1 MESYKRSYITLKVI
15 DKAGSNYGKARG
27 YAKIEKRRDNGVL
40 TMYVENLE
48 TKLEYNGFMVYV
60 NKDTVKY
67 IDCGA
72 VEMDSGGL
80 GKLKKNFKA
89 DNIEGKGFSIYDISA
104 VGLITPDYNIPLIGF
119 TTGEIAGIKGKIL
132 SCLKPK
138 VEEQS
143 GLQQPQESAE
153 EVEDENKK
161 EDSEAAPYYDAVQED
176 YTEAEDS
183 QSIEE
188 DNEGFSGQ
196 EVEQDI
202 ENREDS
208 YNSEVYQAPKDDED
222 EAYKEELDYKD
233 SEENEDRKENAEE
246 NIEECEGREGSA
258 EQEAHEEQQSFGIP
272 AEDNTQQECGSE
284 EEETALD
291 SGQQPNGETN
301 GPAVDKGNIIEDLED
316 TDTGA
321 NDDYMTGLR
330 KYIGNIVNYLKEI
343 KPFEC
348 EMPGYKWWRIDLSF
362 AGGVYDHYLVGFY
375 YENNNI
381 RYLTYGMP
389 GRFCIQ
395 EQPFGGMTGFV
406 YWHPTNGNDRKFGE
420 EGYWILHIDANTGR
434 IAVPLIPTPPPLFS

>member
-89 DNIEGKGFSIYDISA
+89 DNIEDKGFSIYDISA

-161 EDSEAAPYYDAVQED
+161 EDSEATPYYDAVQED

-222 EAYKEELDYKD
+222 EAYE
-233 SEENEDRKENAEE
+233 
-246 NIEECEGREGSA
+246 
-258 EQEAHEEQQSFGIP
+258 EEQQSFGIP

-291 SGQQPNGETN
+291 SGQQPNDETN
-301 GPAVDKGNIIEDLED
+301 GPAVDKGNIIENLEN

-362 AGGVYDHYLVGFY
+362 AGGVYNYYLVGFY

-406 YWHPTNGNDRKFGE
+406 YWHPTSGNDRKFGE

>member
-15 DKAGSNYGKARG
+15 DKAGSNYGQARG

-89 DNIEGKGFSIYDISA
+89 DNIEDKGFSIYDISA

-161 EDSEAAPYYDAVQED
+161 EDSEATPYYDAVQED
-176 YTEAEDS
+176 YTKAEDS

-188 DNEGFSGQ
+188 DNEGFSDQ

-222 EAYKEELDYKD
+222 EAYE
-233 SEENEDRKENAEE
+233 
-246 NIEECEGREGSA
+246 
-258 EQEAHEEQQSFGIP
+258 EEQQSFGIP

-291 SGQQPNGETN
+291 SGQQPNDETN
-301 GPAVDKGNIIEDLED
+301 GPAVDKGNIIENLEN

-362 AGGVYDHYLVGFY
+362 AGGVYDYYLVGFY

>member
-72 VEMDSGGL
+72 VEIDSGGL

-89 DNIEGKGFSIYDISA
+89 DNIEDKGFSIYDISA

-161 EDSEAAPYYDAVQED
+161 EDSEATPYYDAVQED
-176 YTEAEDS
+176 YTKAEDS

-188 DNEGFSGQ
+188 DNEGFSDQ

-222 EAYKEELDYKD
+222 EAYE
-233 SEENEDRKENAEE
+233 
-246 NIEECEGREGSA
+246 
-258 EQEAHEEQQSFGIP
+258 EEQQSFGIP

-291 SGQQPNGETN
+291 SGQQPNDETN
-301 GPAVDKGNIIEDLED
+301 GPAVDKGNIIENLEN

-362 AGGVYDHYLVGFY
+362 AGGVYDYYLVGFY
-375 YENNNI
+375 YENDNI
-381 RYLTYGMP
+381 KYLTYGMP

-406 YWHPTNGNDRKFGE
+406 YWHPTSGNDRKFGE

>member
-161 EDSEAAPYYDAVQED
+161 EDSEATPYYDAVQED

-222 EAYKEELDYKD
+222 EAYE
-233 SEENEDRKENAEE
+233 
-246 NIEECEGREGSA
+246 
-258 EQEAHEEQQSFGIP
+258 EEQQSFGIP

-291 SGQQPNGETN
+291 SGQQPNDETN
-301 GPAVDKGNIIEDLED
+301 GPAVDKGNIIENLEN

-362 AGGVYDHYLVGFY
+362 AGGVYNYYLVGFY